1 MIQDFNFHTHTFRCG
16 HAEKNYTDEDY
27 VKEAIEAGMKYL
39 CFTDH
44 MPYTSTMHSPE
55 NQRMNYN
62 DRKEYLESINR
73 LKYKYKDQIK
83 IESGFEVEYL
93 PGEEKYLKELK
104 QATNILIL
112 GQHCTVFNGKVKDI
126 KTEMTDKEL
135 FDYANLIAKAL
146 ELNIPDIIAH
156 PDFFMRFRKEFG
168 EKEEKVSHIICEA
181 AAKYNVPVEINLG
194 KIHNRLK
201 NVEEKYPDLPYQEA
215 LKEAI
220 KIIGYPCREFWKIA
234 AKYNLKAVYG
244 GDIHFKGQILKMN
257 EYIKIANNV
266 IGKEILKELKF
277 INENLKII

>member
-1 MIQDFNFHTHTFRCG
+1 M
-16 HAEKNYTDEDY
+16 
-27 VKEAIEAGMKYL
+27 
-39 CFTDH
+39 
-44 MPYTSTMHSPE
+44 
-55 NQRMNYN
+55 
-62 DRKEYLESINR
+62 ESINK
-73 LKYKYKDQIK
+73 LKHKYKDQIK

-104 QATNILIL
+104 QATDILIL

-126 KTEMTDKEL
+126 KTGMTDKEL

-168 EKEEKVSHIICEA
+168 EKEEKASHIICEA
-181 AAKYNVPVEINLG
+181 AAKYNVPVEINLA

-201 NVEEKYPDLPYQEA
+201 NVEEKYPDLPYEEA

-244 GDIHFKGQILKMN
+244 GDIHFKGQLLKMN

-266 IGKEILKELKF
+266 IGEEILKELKF
-277 INENLKII
+277 INENLEII